1 MGAPMTKTEMGQ
13 KAKGKWRIALFTLW
27 IASTLLV
34 FAAIALGAFVNT
46 QNTGNEIYW
55 WAPVVPTLM
64 IVMLVSGGAWIAV
77 LARSRRKG
85 EQLRHFGAEDRAA
98 RDGYER
104 TENTRQRPLS

>member
-1 MGAPMTKTEMGQ
+1 MSKTEMSR
-13 KAKGKWRIALFTLW
+13 KARGKWRIALFTLW

-64 IVMLVSGGAWIAV
+64 IVMLASGGAWIIV

-85 EQLRHFGAEDRAA
+85 EALRHFGAEERAD
-98 RDGYER
+98 RDGYGR
-104 TENTRQRPLS
+104 TESTRERLPR